1 MNSVILR
8 IAKSLLLWQQR
19 YVKNV
24 QLVHLLVGLLNQLSI
39 IQGGATPR
47 ELLIEA
53 CRRNNTDLL
62 EEVIL
67 DLQKSAFCGIAP
79 ENAVAETLNSTQD
92 GIGNGLLHIAAA
104 NGNCQ

>member
-1 MNSVILR
+1 M
-8 IAKSLLLWQQR
+8 
-19 YVKNV
+19 
-24 QLVHLLVGLLNQLSI
+24 
-39 IQGGATPR
+39 QGGATSR

-62 EEVIL
+62 EEVIS
-67 DLQKSAFCGIAP
+67 DLQKSASGGDRP
-79 ENAVAETLNSTQD
+79 EGVVAKTLNNTQD